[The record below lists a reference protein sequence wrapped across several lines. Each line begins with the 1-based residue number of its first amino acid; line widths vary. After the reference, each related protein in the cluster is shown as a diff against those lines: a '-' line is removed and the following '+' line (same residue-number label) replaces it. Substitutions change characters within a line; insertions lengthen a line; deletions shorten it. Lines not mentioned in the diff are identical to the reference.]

1 MAGLFALL
9 GDFESFTQF
18 IGAAANSVRTVIIK
32 EVLRSAGFVIM
43 IKTAPTGFIVFKG
56 VIMVFLEDLVDIIVS
71 VFIFFE
77 TEVKFAVKTVVEA
90 EV

>member
-56 VIMVFLEDLVDIIVS
+56 VIMVFIEDLVDTIVS
-71 VFIFFE
+71 VFIFFK